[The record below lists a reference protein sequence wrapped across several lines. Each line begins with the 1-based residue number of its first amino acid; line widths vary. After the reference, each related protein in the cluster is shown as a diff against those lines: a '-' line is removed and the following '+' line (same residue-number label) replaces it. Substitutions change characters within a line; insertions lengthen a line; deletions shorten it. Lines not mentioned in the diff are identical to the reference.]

1 MSEPTRLR
9 TVRRPQAAEIGHGQP
24 SQWWALWGDE
34 ETPELQWP
42 GSNTVY
48 DRMQRQDPQVLSALA
63 AVQLPV
69 QQATWRLDPAD
80 ASDEVTTFVAENLGL
95 PIKGKS
101 EAPPRATRE
110 RDRFSWTQHVE
121 WALECTV
128 FGHMF
133 FEQVYRFDA
142 ATGRFHLRKLAP
154 RWPKTIQEIKTA
166 RDGGLEAIVQR
177 PWIAPG
183 VVSTSDKEPIT
194 IPVQSLVAY
203 VYKRRGTWLGQSL
216 LRSAYKHWLLK
227 DRSLR
232 RWDERDERNSMGVPH
247 YTAGEEED
255 TLEHGRALATS
266 YRSGAASGGAGP
278 FGSRMELLGVQGM
291 LPDIEAAARY
301 HDEAITKSVL
311 AHFLNLGQQTGTG
324 SYALGASFIDFFIMS
339 LQSLAQLIA
348 DTATQHVVEDLVD
361 VNFGENEPAPVIT
374 FDPIGQNAGAVVQAL
389 QMLIASGAIFP
400 DPALDAFVRQ
410 LVGLPPKAPLPNAT
424 TPAGAAGPP
433 VPERP
438 ATGPEADNAA
448 PTPAGAD

>member
-1 MSEPTRLR
+1 
-9 TVRRPQAAEIGHGQP
+9 
-24 SQWWALWGDE
+24 
-34 ETPELQWP
+34 
-42 GSNTVY
+42 
-48 DRMQRQDPQVLSALA
+48 
-63 AVQLPV
+63 
-69 QQATWRLDPAD
+69 
-80 ASDEVTTFVAENLGL
+80 
-95 PIKGKS
+95 
-101 EAPPRATRE
+101 
-110 RDRFSWTQHVE
+110 
-121 WALECTV
+121 
-128 FGHMF
+128 MF
-133 FEQVYRFDA
+133 FEQVYRFDT

-166 RDGGLEAIVQR
+166 RDGGLESIVQM

-183 VVSTSDKEPIT
+183 VVKTSDSEPIT
-194 IPVQSLVAY
+194 IPVEALVAY

-216 LRSAYKHWLLK
+216 LRPAYKHWLLK

-255 TLEHGRALATS
+255 TLEHGLALARS
-266 YRSGAASGGAGP
+266 YRAGNAAGGASAL
-278 FGSRMELLGVQGM
+278 GSKMQLLGVQGM
-291 LPDIEAAARY
+291 LPDIESAARY

-339 LQSLAQLIA
+339 LQSLAQMIA

-361 VNFGENEPAPVIT
+361 ANWGENEPAPVIT

-389 QMLIASGAIFP
+389 QLLITSGAIFP

-438 ATGPEADNAA
+438 A
-448 PTPAGAD
+448 PAGDEEPPEED